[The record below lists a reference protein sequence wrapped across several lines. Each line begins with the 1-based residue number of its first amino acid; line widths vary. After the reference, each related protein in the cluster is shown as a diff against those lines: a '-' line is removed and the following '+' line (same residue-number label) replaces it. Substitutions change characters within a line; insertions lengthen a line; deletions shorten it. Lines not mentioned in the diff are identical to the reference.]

1 MLRLSFNFHCA
12 NHLWRVPLHFLYY
25 HLRKEFQEQYWISRR
40 LDDCCDPLRVFT
52 DDVLG
57 GEKSAAGL
65 FRQRAGEFIEMANRG
80 LPCHST
86 FLRTL
91 NAVCQ
96 QPVQIESSLAGRGGN
111 FWYLWGLDA
120 LLLSLQ
126 RQQNHYDSLQVPGA
140 ASSLTTAD
148 QGAANAFCRLRFR
161 YWAGV
166 SRWWLRNILPK

>member
-12 NHLWRVPLHFLYY
+12 NHLWRVPLHFYTTT
-25 HLRKEFQEQYWISRR
+25 LRKEFQEQYWISRR
-40 LDDCCDPLRVFT
+40 LDDCCDPLHVSLMMFW
-52 DDVLG
+52 
-57 GEKSAAGL
+57 AA
-65 FRQRAGEFIEMANRG
+65 RSPPPEFIEMANRG

-140 ASSLTTAD
+140 ASSLTTTD

>member
-1 MLRLSFNFHCA
+1 MLRYLSIFIVLTICGECLCIFILPLYVRSFKNNIESPGDWMIAVIPCAFHWWC
-12 NHLWRVPLHFLYY
+12 FG
-25 HLRKEFQEQYWISRR
+25 RR
-40 LDDCCDPLRVFT
+40 EVRRRT
-52 DDVLG
+52 
-57 GEKSAAGL
+57 

-126 RQQNHYDSLQVPGA
+126 RQQNHYDSC
-140 ASSLTTAD
+140 
-148 QGAANAFCRLRFR
+148 CRCLELRPLWQQRIKGPPTLF
-161 YWAGV
+161 AGWD
-166 SRWWLRNILPK
+166 SGIERE